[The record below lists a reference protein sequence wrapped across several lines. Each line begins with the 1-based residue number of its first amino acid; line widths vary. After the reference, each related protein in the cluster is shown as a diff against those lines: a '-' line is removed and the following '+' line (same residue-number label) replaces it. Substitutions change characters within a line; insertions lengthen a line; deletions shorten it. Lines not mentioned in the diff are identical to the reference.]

1 MAFFGALLAAA
12 IAAAATL
19 MGVQLG
25 NQNAARLIDKQASV
39 QASIAHATN
48 LQTNQRNS
56 AESFVSAVNKYSLD
70 LQMKVLADES
80 VGVTPVSV
88 ASLLNTDHQEVLRG
102 YAGMTINWSE
112 PQVLDG
118 VYLIVDQVD
127 KSIVLGVGPSNSAQV
142 LAAQTKLNADVTAL
156 LVPIRQTLN

>member
-1 MAFFGALLAAA
+1 LLAAA

-25 NQNAARLIDKQASV
+25 NQNASRLIDKQASV

-48 LQTNQRNS
+48 LQTNQRES
-56 AESFVSAVNKYSLD
+56 AESFVSAVNKYALD
-70 LQMKVLADES
+70 LEMKVHADEW
-80 VGVTPVSV
+80 VGVTSVSV
-88 ASLLNTDHQEVLRG
+88 ASLLNTDHQEVLRE

-112 PQVLDG
+112 PQVLDR
-118 VYLIVDQVD
+118 VYLIVDQVN
-127 KSIVLGVGPSNSAQV
+127 KSIALGVGPSNSAQV

-156 LVPIRQTLN
+156 LVPIRETLN